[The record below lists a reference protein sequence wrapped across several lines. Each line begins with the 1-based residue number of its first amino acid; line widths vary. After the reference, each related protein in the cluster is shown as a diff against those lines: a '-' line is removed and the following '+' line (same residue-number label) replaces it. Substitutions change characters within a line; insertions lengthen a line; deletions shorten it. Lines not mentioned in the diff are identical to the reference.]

1 MATPQSHPMA
11 LRDHRFFFRY
21 TLYVYHFKSYQKKF
35 KTVYPSIYV
44 IYSINIHAQIRLAYG
59 VVCCLSSI
67 NIEMFEFNEYR
78 D

>member
-1 MATPQSHPMA
+1 M
-11 LRDHRFFFRY
+11 Y
-21 TLYVYHFKSYQKKF
+21 ITLKVIKKKI

-59 VVCCLSSI
+59 VVCCLSSM